1 MNLGVRLLSTID
13 DKWYSSQ
20 GDKMTVLKG
29 DPGTTIKKPLPEV
42 IGSSNSISVGFA
54 TDASSPK

>member
-1 MNLGVRLLSTID
+1 
-13 DKWYSSQ
+13 
-20 GDKMTVLKG
+20 MTVLKG